1 MIEISV
7 LDRVQSLVAAI
18 AGPDRTPPHAGPD
31 TALIHGGFWLDS
43 ISLLEVIIA
52 CEAEFGVA
60 LDSPADLTADT
71 LTTARKLAALIERRC

>member
-7 LDRVQSLVAAI
+7 LDRVQALVAAI
-18 AGPDRTPPHAGPD
+18 AGPDRTPPDAGPD

-43 ISLLEVIIA
+43 VSLLEVIIA

-60 LDSPADLTADT
+60 LDSQADLTADT